1 MLVSSSSK
9 RSKLYPKA
17 RDYCILCISS
27 PIIRNFG
34 KFKRYLRLPQK
45 FSWGGENK
53 FRGGGDGTPS
63 HPRSYVPVLYNKYC
77 LDLSIET
84 EKDDLT
90 SEDRLFHKNTIL
102 LKYEFVKR
110 EVLHRFGRRSP
121 EIKRVE
127 R

>member
-1 MLVSSSSK
+1 MNCS
-9 RSKLYPKA
+9 
-17 RDYCILCISS
+17 
-27 PIIRNFG
+27 G
-34 KFKRYLRLPQK
+34 
-45 FSWGGENK
+45 
-53 FRGGGDGTPS
+53 
-63 HPRSYVPVLYNKYC
+63 C

-90 SEDRLFHKNTIL
+90 PEDRLFRKNTIL

-121 EIKRVE
+121 EIERVE